1 MKSLSADYSD
11 EMKASNE
18 YFPQFGA
25 VSYIVRG
32 VSKSA
37 FCQAHKI
44 FAVKTKLFKNNGLPW
59 LTDVPFCL
67 NWKKNHT
74 VKNLTMKPVGIFF
87 KP

>member
-1 MKSLSADYSD
+1 MKSLSADCSND
-11 EMKASNE
+11 MKATNE

-44 FAVKTKLFKNNGLPW
+44 SAVKTKLFKNNGLPW

-74 VKNLTMKPVGIFF
+74 VKSVGAFF

>member
-67 NWKKNHT
+67 N
-74 VKNLTMKPVGIFF
+74 
-87 KP
+87 